1 MKRMVQPM
9 RILLA
14 TLLML
19 STGALAQTWP
29 SETGLQRD
37 GFRGS
42 IDALERFR
50 GPNDSPRFEGEE
62 LRGRV
67 GGWAGAVRGWFQE
80 QGEKVGQNESDSAR
94 YFNLRREWE
103 GDLGR
108 RR

>member
-1 MKRMVQPM
+1 MVPGM

-14 TLLML
+14 TFLML
-19 STGALAQTWP
+19 SAVASAQSWP

-42 IDALERFR
+42 IDAFDRFR
-50 GPNDSPRFEGEE
+50 TNENPRVQGEE
-62 LRGRV
+62 LRDRV
-67 GGWAGAVRGWFQE
+67 GGWAGAVRGWFEQ
-80 QGEKVGQNESDSAR
+80 QGEKVGQTENESAR
-94 YFNLRREWE
+94 YFGLRREWE

>member
-1 MKRMVQPM
+1 MKRMVRPM

-14 TLLML
+14 SFLTL
-19 STGALAQTWP
+19 STVAAAQNWP

-42 IDALERFR
+42 IEAFDRFR
-50 GPNDSPRFEGEE
+50 TNDTPRVQGEE

-67 GGWAGAVRGWFQE
+67 GGWAGAVRGWFEQ
-80 QGEKVGQNESDSAR
+80 QGEKIGQNESDSAR
-94 YFNLRREWE
+94 YFNTRREWE

>member
-1 MKRMVQPM
+1 MLHPM
-9 RILLA
+9 RISLA

-19 STGALAQTWP
+19 STGALAQNWP
-29 SETGLQRD
+29 SETGQQRD

-50 GPNDSPRFEGEE
+50 TNDTPRLEGGE
-62 LRGRV
+62 LRGRI
-67 GGWAGAVRGWFQE
+67 GGWAGAVRGWFEE
-80 QGEKVGQNESDSAR
+80 QGEKIGQNGSESAR
-94 YFNLRREWE
+94 YFNQRRDWE

>member
-1 MKRMVQPM
+1 MVSRM
-9 RILLA
+9 RILILA
-14 TLLML
+14 AMTL
-19 STGALAQTWP
+19 SVAAQAQSWP

-50 GPNDSPRFEGEE
+50 GPGDRPRFEGEE

-67 GGWAGAVRGWFQE
+67 GGWAGAVRGWFEE
-80 QGEKVGQNESDSAR
+80 QGEKIGQNESDSAR

>member
-1 MKRMVQPM
+1 MMPGM

-14 TLLML
+14 TFLML
-19 STGALAQTWP
+19 AAAAGAQSWP

-42 IDALERFR
+42 IDALEQFR
-50 GPNDSPRFEGEE
+50 AYGAPRLEGEE
-62 LRGRV
+62 LRNRV

-80 QGEKVGQNESDSAR
+80 QGDKIGQNESDSAR

>member
-1 MKRMVQPM
+1 M
-9 RILLA
+9 RILLLAAVAIA
-14 TLLML
+14 T
-19 STGALAQTWP
+19 TAQAQNWP
-29 SETGLQRD
+29 SETGQQRD

-42 IDALERFR
+42 IDALEQFR
-50 GPNDSPRFEGEE
+50 AYGAPRLEGEE

-80 QGEKVGQNESDSAR
+80 QGEKIGQSDGSSAR